1 MLTGVFAM
9 SRSSVRSWP
18 WVAVVVCVVVL
29 SWSTARGIAEGA
41 RQDASS
47 GNPQAAA
54 APAGDAGAQADQLDE
69 LVDEGQGVFT
79 TNCFDCHM
87 PGGAGPKLDGDT
99 VLANKDKVIAQIIKG
114 SANGNMP
121 PFGSLPDRDVA
132 AVATFVRN
140 TGSNT
145 YGVVLEADVAR
156 VRQALKAAA
165 HQ

>member
-1 MLTGVFAM
+1 M
-9 SRSSVRSWP
+9 SQRRVRLWP
-18 WVAVVVCVVVL
+18 FVSVVVVAGVL
-29 SWSTARGIAEGA
+29 SWATARGNAEAA

-47 GNPQAAA
+47 GGDPAAAA

-69 LVDEGQGVFT
+69 LFDEGQGVFS

-99 VLANKDKVIAQIIKG
+99 ALASKDKVITQIIKG

-140 TGSNT
+140 TGDNT
-145 YGVVLEADVAR
+145 YGVVLETDVAR
-156 VRQALKAAA
+156 VRQALKATAR
-165 HQ
+165 Q